1 MYGHAIHPRTGYGMP
16 SSLYPNGDCYCYH
29 DFIEIEFFTAGAGF
43 HHLNGIPYRVRIGY
57 FYLLM
62 PGDFHYYSL
71 DESQYFKLY
80 NLKIDAALP
89 SEAVQELLQRF
100 PHPYAVY
107 MEGEEYDQVLREMKY
122 LQSYWRERKNSGN
135 NPVDAMTCNIA
146 ERIILLLIRNLKQP
160 ERAVNASMPP
170 EIRNITAYIDQHYQE
185 NISTESLARITGLTP
200 HYFSEYFKKQC
211 GICFCDYVNQVRLFH
226 AMNLL
231 DTTDLSIKEIAASVG
246 FHSQAYFT
254 RMFTRHFSI
263 SPRDYRQKK

>member
-1 MYGHAIHPRTGYGMP
+1 MK
-16 SSLYPNGDCYCYH
+16 
-29 DFIEIEFFTAGAGF
+29 
-43 HHLNGIPYRVRIGY
+43 
-57 FYLLM
+57 
-62 PGDFHYYSL
+62 PGDFHNCSL

-89 SEAVQELLQRF
+89 SEAVRELLQRF
-100 PHPYAVY
+100 PRPYAVY
-107 MEGEEYDQVLREMKY
+107 VEGEEYDQVLREMKY
-122 LQSYWRERKNSGN
+122 LQRYWRERKNSGN

-146 ERIILLLIRNLKQP
+146 ERIILLLIRNLKRS

-185 NISTESLARITGLTP
+185 NISTESLARINGLTP

-226 AMNLL
+226 ATILL

-246 FHSQAYFT
+246 FHTQAYFT
-254 RMFTRHFSI
+254 RMFTLHFSL
-263 SPRDYRQKK
+263 SPREYRQKK